1 MSPTSTAVRNAD
13 IAAVMRE
20 IADLLDIKDENP
32 FRIRA
37 YRNVARTLDNLGP
50 SVQDLLAEHRNL
62 DDLPGVGP
70 DLAGKIAEVAATGT
84 CALRDELRRELPSG
98 LEGLLRIPG
107 LGPRRV
113 MALYHGLGIHT
124 VDELAAAARDGTLTR
139 LPGFGDKTAQ
149 RILDNL
155 AARRSRKPRM
165 PLARAAS
172 IAQPLLEWL
181 AAPGDVAARLAGSL
195 RRGQE
200 TVGDID
206 IVGCSRHPAVVLRR
220 FTGYP
225 DVASVLV
232 HGPTRASILLRQGV
246 QVDLRV
252 VPKAS
257 FGAALHYFT
266 GSKSH
271 NIALRRLAQSQ
282 GFKLNEYGLFSGS
295 ERIAGATEHEVFA
308 RLGLDDI
315 PPELR
320 ENRGEIEA
328 AAAHRLPRLVER
340 ADLRG
345 DLHVHTT
352 SGDGRDGLRTMVDA
366 ARLAGLDYIAITDH
380 GPGLREAHGLDADA
394 LLRQGEEIARL
405 NDTLTDFRILHGCEV
420 DIRADGSLGLPD
432 DVLRRLDLVV
442 GAIRAGFGLARERQ
456 TARIL
461 RALERPVFHLL
472 AHPFGQQ
479 LSGQAE
485 IDVDMERVLRQAHV
499 RGCALEVNARPD
511 RLDVDDV
518 WCRAAVEHGTLLA
531 IDSDAHSRYD
541 VADLDFG
548 VTRARRGWVEPAQ
561 VVNTWPLSRL
571 CKWLR
576 ACRT

>member
-1 MSPTSTAVRNAD
+1 MSSLSTPGAGKAGSPALVHNAD
-13 IAAVMRE
+13 VAEVMRE
-20 IADLLDIKDENP
+20 IADLLEIKGENI

-37 YRNVARTLDNLGP
+37 YRNLARTLDNLGP
-50 SVQDLLAEHRNL
+50 SVQGMLAEHRNL

-70 DLAGKIAEVAATGT
+70 DLAGKIAEIVATGT
-84 CALRDELRRELPSG
+84 CTLREQLHHELPPG
-98 LEGLLRIPG
+98 LDGLLRIPG

-113 MALYHGLGIHT
+113 MALYRGLGIHT
-124 VDELAAAARDGTLTR
+124 VDELAAAARDGALAR
-139 LPGFGDKTAQ
+139 LPGFGEKTAQ
-149 RILDNL
+149 RILDTL
-155 AARRSRKPRM
+155 AARRVRKPRM
-165 PLARAAS
+165 PRARAAAV
-172 IAQPLLEWL
+172 AQALLAWL
-181 AAPGDVAARLAGSL
+181 AAPGDLVAEAAGSL

-206 IVGCSRHPAVVLRR
+206 IVGCSPHPAAVLER
-220 FTGYP
+220 FSAYP

-232 HGPTRASILLRQGV
+232 HGPTRAGVLLRQGV

-252 VPKAS
+252 VPVAS

-266 GSKSH
+266 GSKNH

-295 ERIAGATEHEVFA
+295 ERVAGTTEHEVFA

-352 SGDGRDGLRTMVDA
+352 ASDGRDKLATMVDA
-366 ARLAGLDYIAITDH
+366 AREAGLDYIAITDH
-380 GPGLREAHGLDADA
+380 SPGLRVAHGLDADA

-405 NDTLTDFRILHGCEV
+405 NETLAGFRILHGCEV
-420 DIRADGSLGLPD
+420 DILSDGGLDLPD
-432 DVLRRLDLVV
+432 DVLRRLDLVI
-442 GAIRAGFGLARERQ
+442 GAVHAGFGLAREHQ
-456 TARIL
+456 TTRIL

-472 AHPFGQQ
+472 AHPRGRL
-479 LSGQAE
+479 LSGRAGIE
-485 IDVDMERVLRQAHV
+485 VDMERVLRQAHA
-499 RGCALEVNARPD
+499 RGCALEVNAQPD
-511 RLDVDDV
+511 RLD
-518 WCRAAVEHGTLLA
+518 
-531 IDSDAHSRYD
+531 
-541 VADLDFG
+541 LD
-548 VTRARRGWVEPAQ
+548 
-561 VVNTWPLSRL
+561 
-571 CKWLR
+571 
-576 ACRT
+576 